1 MKFIIPQNYSF
12 KNKIFGLIPYS
23 TLIFNI
29 VWYFVI
35 FSILNLFLDNWN
47 IKIFI
52 LISLAFPIT
61 LLSIVGLNG
70 EPFIDVL
77 KYVLKYIFSTKIYL
91 FKKY

>member
-12 KNKIFGLIPYS
+12 KNKIFGFIPYS

-61 LLSIVGLNG
+61 LLSILGLNG

-91 FKKY
+91 FKKC

>member
-12 KNKIFGLIPYS
+12 KNKIFGFIPYS

-29 VWYFVI
+29 VWYLII
-35 FSILNLFLDNWN
+35 FSILNLLFNNWN
-47 IKIFI
+47 IKIFL

-61 LLSIVGLNG
+61 LLSIIGLNG

>member
-12 KNKIFGLIPYS
+12 KNKIFGFIPYS

-35 FSILNLFLDNWN
+35 FSILNFFLDDWN

-61 LLSIVGLNG
+61 LLSILGLNG

>member
-12 KNKIFGLIPYS
+12 KNKIFGFIPYS

-35 FSILNLFLDNWN
+35 FSILNFFLENWN

-52 LISLAFPIT
+52 LISLAFPLT
-61 LLSIVGLNG
+61 LLSIIGLNG

-77 KYVLKYIFSTKIYL
+77 KYMLKYIFSTKIYL

>member
-12 KNKIFGLIPYS
+12 KNKIFGFIPYS

-35 FSILNLFLDNWN
+35 FSILNFFLDDWN

-61 LLSIVGLNG
+61 LFSILGLNG

>member
-12 KNKIFGLIPYS
+12 KNKIFGFIPYS

-29 VWYFVI
+29 VWYLII
-35 FSILNLFLDNWN
+35 FSILNLFFNNWN
-47 IKIFI
+47 IKIFL

-61 LLSIVGLNG
+61 LLSIIGLNG